1 MIYHFSVEGNI
12 GSGKSTF
19 IKYLKNNFKN
29 LYGYKII
36 YLLEPVS
43 EWESIKDNDNKNII
57 EKYYKDNKKYAFSFQ
72 MMAYIS
78 RLAQIKNAIKKFSNI
93 IIITERSIYC
103 DKNVFAKMLYDD
115 KKIEEV
121 EYNIYLKWFDTFVND
136 FNFNGIIYIN
146 TSTSVCD
153 KRIKLRN
160 RKGESIPLEYLD
172 KCKLY
177 HDEFCSK
184 FKTITLDGD
193 KNKTDDLYEIWI
205 KRICTFIINTCDI
218 SNMDNFPT
226 MDDLMEHPFFFG
238 LI

>member
-1 MIYHFSVEGNI
+1 MIFHFSVEGNI

-19 IKYLKNNFKN
+19 IKYLQNNFKKI
-29 LYGYKII
+29 YGYEII

-43 EWESIKDNDNKNII
+43 EWESIKDENNTNII

-78 RLAQIKNAIKKFSNI
+78 RLVQFKNAVNTHSNA

-103 DKNVFAKMLYDD
+103 DRNVFAKMLYDD
-115 KKIEEV
+115 GKIEKV
-121 EYNIYLKWFDTFVND
+121 NYDIYLKWFDAFANE

-146 TSTSVCD
+146 TSTDVCD

-160 RKGESIPLEYLD
+160 RSGETIPLEYLN

-177 HDEFCSK
+177 HDKFCYK
-184 FKTITLDGD
+184 FKNLTLNG
-193 KNKTDDLYEIWI
+193 NRHKTNDLYDIWI
-205 KRICTFIINTCDI
+205 KSIKTFIIDTCKI
-218 SNMDNFPT
+218 SAMDNFPT
-226 MDDLMEHPFFFG
+226 MNDLMEHPFF
-238 LI
+238 